1 MAIELYSFSVNRD
14 NCIQIINSI
23 NISIAV
29 IIADIDGTPIN
40 TLPGTT
46 CVEVAISW
54 DQSISDEFLIT
65 HIAIDNG
72 LATHQA
78 GNYHNDSTLVTSIKN
93 DYYDGEANIYTH
105 DNIKVATFTYE
116 KGVANGTCTFYHR
129 SGKLSFQGYLKNG
142 YRYGIGVEYTEE
154 GEVIYKGVFKDGH
167 RYPHISKRADDSD
180 LWYERDQ
187 YGNLK
192 ATDHKV
198 ENGLNHGNCFF
209 YE

>member
-1 MAIELYSFSVNRD
+1 M
-14 NCIQIINSI
+14 
-23 NISIAV
+23 
-29 IIADIDGTPIN
+29 
-40 TLPGTT
+40 
-46 CVEVAISW
+46 
-54 DQSISDEFLIT
+54 
-65 HIAIDNG
+65 
-72 LATHQA
+72 
-78 GNYHNDSTLVTSIKN
+78 
-93 DYYDGEANIYTH
+93 
-105 DNIKVATFTYE
+105 
-116 KGVANGTCTFYHR
+116 ANGTCTFYHR

-167 RYPHISKRADDSD
+167 RYPFISIRTDDSK